1 MLVSDPRCAELEQ
14 MLDGLD
20 PRTEL
25 VYRLALR
32 GLSPH
37 CAGDR
42 RFNLQTD
49 ALQAL
54 LRLDEAGL
62 AEILSEARDLRER
75 LAEGLGV
82 PSR

>member
-1 MLVSDPRCAELEQ
+1 MLVSDPRCAELEE

-25 VYRLALR
+25 VYRVALR

-42 RFNLQTD
+42 RFNLHTD

-54 LRLDEAGL
+54 LRLDEDGL
-62 AEILSEARDLRER
+62 AEIFREAHALRARLTADL
-75 LAEGLGV
+75 AG
-82 PSR
+82 